1 MKWKQVNDYLSITND
16 ATISGLMDALKGG
29 GSSQFLDFKDAEKII
44 LEYNEA
50 IEQGK
55 DATAAFL
62 KSGTE
67 NDFMDDFLSGL
78 NNGKTSLSDYKKA
91 VEQANESQIGL
102 TVSMAASKVAAVA
115 LNAVISMG
123 IGFAL
128 SALTQIVDN
137 VIHANENAIKSA
149 EKLTDKYN
157 NFLKT
162 NSSNIS
168 TLKGLK
174 SEFNT
179 LSKGVSQFGD
189 NISLT
194 SEEYERYKEII
205 QQIVEMSPSLAEG
218 YDTENGY
225 LADKNKLIERAIEL
239 QEQERKT
246 ELGKKTNLDQL
257 KTSMSGHVAEY
268 KEALHGGVLSESGT
282 LVGTKESTAFSNS
295 IYKLFNTNNRKD
307 FSNID
312 MAKQIMSS
320 FGVEDVEKEIE
331 KYFNKNGYWSESDF
345 WDDYAGKIAD
355 NINVLTKSLSA
366 EDVGLDEKTFDIV
379 TQKAQSCAQVY
390 SDMIDNI
397 SLSNN
402 SIQTELGQIAEY
414 TDSYSTLSSEQ
425 KKFVSEYLKG
435 FGIEDISSEKW
446 GTLVY
451 DEDKMSLVK
460 NQIIDLVEKISGDET
475 LQSALTNMYAPPDDK
490 EPIEEYLER
499 FNSAF
504 DLIKEFC
511 SKNAIEIPYVFT
523 EKKTSVDN
531 LAAEYET
538 NPNEAQTQF
547 NSLKTPI
554 TAEDKKA
561 AKDTALDKFNNTAGN
576 INTLKTSLA
585 TLYSGNYSSE
595 ELVNSIKN
603 INSAVSEMGG
613 SLNWDFI
620 EQQSDSLD
628 VLGGALDYI
637 TEQYADSILAD
648 SGIESDSALGQ
659 MLQGLVSDSI
669 QAGAAFEGLTAN
681 IDAMQSSYSILTKA
695 VAEYN
700 ESGFLSLD
708 TLQSLITADSNYITM
723 LEIKNGQLAINE
735 NAYRQLVTT
744 QMLEFRS
751 RLETAAAA
759 EIEALSK
766 EKAKAATLQNA
777 DASLTAVSNLN
788 DETLALNE
796 NTSEAIANAAVTAR
810 NEGASEEEI
819 QAIINKYS
827 TIWDTSVNS
836 VNRDLAS
843 FLTGNIP
850 GGSSSAGGGANTAT
864 DPHVTDFDEKYDK
877 LKDLRDRDILNEK
890 QYLDALRA
898 LNEKYY
904 KNDKKYTDQYEKYK
918 KEYLDG
924 MLSLH
929 ESVISIAT
937 KQIDKY
943 ISSLEDQKGA
953 AVDSLKEQ
961 QDAAKEALEAQK
973 DALEEQIKLID
984 KQIDA
989 KQAEIDAINEENEA
1003 HENTI
1008 NLEKEQ
1014 YELERLRN
1022 QRTEF
1027 TYSGKEKGFVYRTDT
1042 GAIRDQEQNVKEAED
1057 KIRIAGIEKEI
1068 SLLEKQKDALKD
1080 QQDAIDEQIDKV
1092 DEYYGKI
1099 IEDTETYWDG
1109 MIQGAENA
1117 KSEWEKMG
1125 DAIEEAEDKVK
1136 LASVGI
1142 DPDDPNALLSEETI
1156 RNFKEMHDS
1165 LMADVY
1171 AGNSEMLN
1179 ALSELEN
1186 VNLSSLT
1193 GYLSDTQEFME
1204 ILAEGVDFEN
1214 LNNSLG
1220 SVMNQFSKVAEAAG
1234 IMTGSVVGTTGVSVG
1249 KNNGTNAS
1257 PSQGSGNGNIS
1268 FIDAVAGLEKESVPM
1283 LNNVADAFAGG
1294 EDSEDSTQSIAG
1306 SVEAAKAAIA
1316 GSSSGKKSSAEGE
1329 NSSGEDSG
1337 SLMEAMAAQSQA
1349 ALDEETGIPAQI
1361 QKWQELNG
1369 VLSGIL
1375 ENLRNIA
1382 AIIPLL
1388 NPQDGNFSVTSGT
1401 TGITQANGG
1410 LSHGDKNAMVSEY
1423 GQLET
1428 IIRRN
1433 GTYQITSSPTLTDL
1447 NPGDI
1452 VLNNSKTLA
1461 LIRSKR
1467 RAASSGVK
1475 NLSLASP
1482 VLFSSAL
1489 PELQPRNS
1497 VLAQSN
1503 AAAASP
1509 IFADNHQ
1516 NNKIDVT
1523 IGDII
1528 LENVRDTDTLS
1539 RQIVMRLP
1547 TQIKQELSKRG

>member
-1 MKWKQVNDYLSITND
+1 MSRYNSISSQPASFQKKYNDALQNGTSSLTQYISSLKGANASIGGYIKYLINAKISTVALETATTAMKMALSAGISIAISLLVSQINTWIHAQEEARKKAIDITNSYEEQQSSIDSYIKKYKELKTILDTGNLTIDETRSVKEQLLEIQNALINSYGDEVSNIDLVNGKYQEQIDLLNNLSKEKAIEYTVKNRDMYEKAKHELSKTRTYDIGQVFTWDNYSPLSEDDIKLKEFISNYNNVLNLVQGVSATGQGISFSSLNLEVNADVETADRVLQEFSEDLRKFGEENGIDVTIIISKIASQLRELWTDELIDYKSVYDKFIIAEVVRNDTLRPLYHNSIQAVEDYNTALSSGEGVSEAKANLNSVKESAYNATDGLEGSAEVFDDIFNKINKTKEIAYNVGESLKKNTIVQQFAEQLRGLSDIDLKSINFTDDYLAPGEEAFNSLINTLGLSQDESQILIDKLTELGYIQDSLPDVNPVSTISQSILQISEQLSPQFEELSKAYNKIFTPEGFTLKNVNNDLLDELLKSFSDIEENLGIDFDSSKLEDFLAILSNGKSTSTQVQEAFNELATSYLYSTDVMEQLNDSTAASVEKQLEAMGVTNASVLVADALNMKEQELIASKQYLAKGSEKFSD
-16 ATISGLMDALKGG
+16 ATLSDIATLGAEQVAAHNCSQSLALYYLKKALANKVVINNDEDIKNLLILAEAAGITT
-29 GSSQFLDFKDAEKII
+29 SSLAKLQNAKAL
-44 LEYNEA
+44 YNEA
-50 IEQGK
+50 IESGN
-55 DATAAFL
+55 DADIQRAEQRLIRA
-62 KSGTE
+62 
-67 NDFMDDFLSGL
+67 
-78 NNGKTSLSDYKKA
+78 SDE
-91 VEQANESQIGL
+91 VNE
-102 TVSMAASKVAAVA
+102 
-115 LNAVISMG
+115 
-123 IGFAL
+123 
-128 SALTQIVDN
+128 
-137 VIHANENAIKSA
+137 
-149 EKLTDKYN
+149 
-157 NFLKT
+157 
-162 NSSNIS
+162 
-168 TLKGLK
+168 
-174 SEFNT
+174 
-179 LSKGVSQFGD
+179 
-189 NISLT
+189 
-194 SEEYERYKEII
+194 EI
-205 QQIVEMSPSLAEG
+205 
-218 YDTENGY
+218 
-225 LADKNKLIERAIEL
+225 NKLR
-239 QEQERKT
+239 QSVNM
-246 ELGKKTNLDQL
+246 GTNQ
-257 KTSMSGHVAEY
+257 TSQNT
-268 KEALHGGVLSESGT
+268 GT
-282 LVGTKESTAFSNS
+282 SSTAS
-295 IYKLFNTNNRKD
+295 TP
-307 FSNID
+307 
-312 MAKQIMSS
+312 
-320 FGVEDVEKEIE
+320 KE
-331 KYFNKNGYWSESDF
+331 
-345 WDDYAGKIAD
+345 
-355 NINVLTKSLSA
+355 T
-366 EDVGLDEKTFDIV
+366 
-379 TQKAQSCAQVY
+379 
-390 SDMIDNI
+390 
-397 SLSNN
+397 
-402 SIQTELGQIAEY
+402 
-414 TDSYSTLSSEQ
+414 
-425 KKFVSEYLKG
+425 
-435 FGIEDISSEKW
+435 
-446 GTLVY
+446 
-451 DEDKMSLVK
+451 
-460 NQIIDLVEKISGDET
+460 
-475 LQSALTNMYAPPDDK
+475 
-490 EPIEEYLER
+490 
-499 FNSAF
+499 
-504 DLIKEFC
+504 
-511 SKNAIEIPYVFT
+511 
-523 EKKTSVDN
+523 
-531 LAAEYET
+531 
-538 NPNEAQTQF
+538 
-547 NSLKTPI
+547 
-554 TAEDKKA
+554 
-561 AKDTALDKFNNTAGN
+561 
-576 INTLKTSLA
+576 
-585 TLYSGNYSSE
+585 
-595 ELVNSIKN
+595 
-603 INSAVSEMGG
+603 
-613 SLNWDFI
+613 
-620 EQQSDSLD
+620 
-628 VLGGALDYI
+628 
-637 TEQYADSILAD
+637 
-648 SGIESDSALGQ
+648 
-659 MLQGLVSDSI
+659 
-669 QAGAAFEGLTAN
+669 
-681 IDAMQSSYSILTKA
+681 
-695 VAEYN
+695 
-700 ESGFLSLD
+700 
-708 TLQSLITADSNYITM
+708 
-723 LEIKNGQLAINE
+723 
-735 NAYRQLVTT
+735 
-744 QMLEFRS
+744 
-751 RLETAAAA
+751 
-759 EIEALSK
+759 
-766 EKAKAATLQNA
+766 
-777 DASLTAVSNLN
+777 
-788 DETLALNE
+788 
-796 NTSEAIANAAVTAR
+796 
-810 NEGASEEEI
+810 
-819 QAIINKYS
+819 
-827 TIWDTSVNS
+827 
-836 VNRDLAS
+836 
-843 FLTGNIP
+843 
-850 GGSSSAGGGANTAT
+850 T

-929 ESVISIAT
+929 DSVISIAT

-1142 DPDDPNALLSEETI
+1142 DPNDPNALLSEETI

-1220 SVMNQFSKVAEAAG
+1220 SVMDQFSKVAEAAG

-1283 LNNVADAFAGG
+1283 LNNVADAFAGS

-1388 NPQDGNFSVTSGT
+1388 NPQDDNFSVTSGT

-1503 AAAASP
+1503 AAASAP
-1509 IFADNHQ
+1509 TFADNHQ
-1516 NNKIDVT
+1516 DNKIDVT

>member
-1 MKWKQVNDYLSITND
+1 MQSVSKAAIDMANKTNGTTVELNNLSTNSQIGKAALEGLALAGNAIASWALAQVISLIVSGLDSLIHAVDIAKDKLDESSDTYHSTSSELENLNEELLDTTDRMKELETGGISLIEEDEYNKLSAANDELERTIALKKIEKQFSANETAEDAVNLYSKLTKKGQRTPSQEQIDVIKDNNSVDNINKYTISYGKDDLTSLLANYSLLQEAIDKTKSEMSLLSDDTTEEGQKKLKDLNKSLETYEDYLAKTGTYINTSMQNYQKVFDELSVIKNDKGELSQSEQEALDGADNALSLILNTVQAPKNYEALDSDPQRNVISQKLQEKGISTYNADTVTASLTEEELKIVGNIDFNKVDSVESFKQALEAIKHDAENPNNALELPFSDTLSELDAKIKPALESIGNVYKEIFTYDDNGEEIFSLDNIDFDTFTSIKEGLEEIQKAGGEIDISAYENLISVLSDSTSTADEVHDAFNEMASSLFTGLSNVTNANYDLVTSSLESMGITN
-16 ATISGLMDALKGG
+16 AQIISFNALTNNVDALKEA
-29 GSSQFLDFKDAEKII
+29 DFD
-44 LEYNEA
+44 L
-50 IEQGK
+50 
-55 DATAAFL
+55 
-62 KSGTE
+62 
-67 NDFMDDFLSGL
+67 L
-78 NNGKTSLSDYKKA
+78 NAD
-91 VEQANESQIGL
+91 ESQINSF
-102 TVSMAASKVAAVA
+102 VNKHVAAEYA
-115 LNAVISMG
+115 SQAYDLLCLKQILYNNTPLN
-123 IGFAL
+123 
-128 SALTQIVDN
+128 
-137 VIHANENAIKSA
+137 
-149 EKLTDKYN
+149 TDKDIE
-157 NFLKT
+157 
-162 NSSNIS
+162 NI
-168 TLKGLK
+168 L
-174 SEFNT
+174 
-179 LSKGVSQFGD
+179 
-189 NISLT
+189 
-194 SEEYERYKEII
+194 
-205 QQIVEMSPSLAEG
+205 SLAESAG
-218 YDTENGY
+218 FASDLLAKLSNVKAFWDTAMASGD
-225 LADKNKLIERAIEL
+225 ARAISEANRAL
-239 QEQERKT
+239 HDIKEQIKT
-246 ELGKKTNLDQL
+246 ELAN
-257 KTSMSGHVAEY
+257 
-268 KEALHGGVLSESGT
+268 
-282 LVGTKESTAFSNS
+282 FSP
-295 IYKLFNTNNRKD
+295 L
-307 FSNID
+307 
-312 MAKQIMSS
+312 AK
-320 FGVEDVEKEIE
+320 V
-331 KYFNKNGYWSESDF
+331 
-345 WDDYAGKIAD
+345 
-355 NINVLTKSLSA
+355 
-366 EDVGLDEKTFDIV
+366 
-379 TQKAQSCAQVY
+379 
-390 SDMIDNI
+390 
-397 SLSNN
+397 SNN
-402 SIQTELGQIAEY
+402 ASAPVKQATN
-414 TDSYSTLSSEQ
+414 STP
-425 KKFVSEYLKG
+425 K
-435 FGIEDISSEKW
+435 
-446 GTLVY
+446 
-451 DEDKMSLVK
+451 
-460 NQIIDLVEKISGDET
+460 ET
-475 LQSALTNMYAPPDDK
+475 
-490 EPIEEYLER
+490 
-499 FNSAF
+499 
-504 DLIKEFC
+504 
-511 SKNAIEIPYVFT
+511 
-523 EKKTSVDN
+523 
-531 LAAEYET
+531 
-538 NPNEAQTQF
+538 
-547 NSLKTPI
+547 
-554 TAEDKKA
+554 
-561 AKDTALDKFNNTAGN
+561 
-576 INTLKTSLA
+576 
-585 TLYSGNYSSE
+585 
-595 ELVNSIKN
+595 
-603 INSAVSEMGG
+603 
-613 SLNWDFI
+613 
-620 EQQSDSLD
+620 
-628 VLGGALDYI
+628 
-637 TEQYADSILAD
+637 
-648 SGIESDSALGQ
+648 
-659 MLQGLVSDSI
+659 
-669 QAGAAFEGLTAN
+669 
-681 IDAMQSSYSILTKA
+681 
-695 VAEYN
+695 
-700 ESGFLSLD
+700 
-708 TLQSLITADSNYITM
+708 
-723 LEIKNGQLAINE
+723 
-735 NAYRQLVTT
+735 
-744 QMLEFRS
+744 
-751 RLETAAAA
+751 
-759 EIEALSK
+759 
-766 EKAKAATLQNA
+766 
-777 DASLTAVSNLN
+777 
-788 DETLALNE
+788 
-796 NTSEAIANAAVTAR
+796 
-810 NEGASEEEI
+810 
-819 QAIINKYS
+819 
-827 TIWDTSVNS
+827 
-836 VNRDLAS
+836 
-843 FLTGNIP
+843 
-850 GGSSSAGGGANTAT
+850 T

-1220 SVMNQFSKVAEAAG
+1220 SVMDQFSKVAEAAG
-1234 IMTGSVVGTTGVSVG
+1234 MMTGSVVGTTGVSVG

-1516 NNKIDVT
+1516 DNKIDVT

>member
-1 MKWKQVNDYLSITND
+1 MDIDLIMRITAMLDEEKTYKIIKRQLADVQKKLQGQSQISVGVKVNDKAAKQQTHKLWDSLKEKIEKKPISIEIDYSTLGKSLKKIGNLLAESID
-16 ATISGLMDALKGG
+16 EYSNNIAGIYNINSFSKLPDKNPSSKKSNNMLTPKDVDIVAPKLDENFNFDKWIAELDKADQAVKAGTKTWQQYFDELKPNEKWLAQYGQTTEGQIRSQEGIIAANNQARESAIQYNKGLEQMTLGAKAGELALKGLSLAGNMLASWAITAVIQFVVTAFDNFIHRVEKAKEAMTNSKNNFDSIKSDFDDINTELDNVAERIKELENLPKLSFVEQEELDKLKEATKELEIQKANKDIELRRAAEDLYEKNKDAFKKEFKDTNNKFSYDDVTDLAYNGPEDYGLKELGIEGNAAYLLRIQNKKEEAKSSGDLEKLNELNDEENKYKKELEDNLPKLQEYRDNLNDIMNYRDLTKDEQDFYDNLEQGMKLIYQFTDPDTWNKIQINDILDNSELDITKQELGELLAAGELNPDTIKKYSNLNRIIQDSQLIFDTSGSAADAFINGLDGIDDLIEPEEKPNNPLADTMTQLNTQLKPALDAMSNAYQDIFTLDDNGNEIFSPDIDFDNLQPIHDYIEEIQNAG
-29 GSSQFLDFKDAEKII
+29 GSIDSSSFEH
-44 LEYNEA
+44 
-50 IEQGK
+50 
-55 DATAAFL
+55 
-62 KSGTE
+62 
-67 NDFMDDFLSGL
+67 FLSV
-78 NNGKTSLSDYKKA
+78 LSDSSLTA
-91 VEQANESQIGL
+91 GEAHTAFNELATSIVESFGDVTTSNFDL
-102 TVSMAASKVAAVA
+102 VSSSFE
-115 LNAVISMG
+115 SMG
-123 IGFAL
+123 FENGELMAFQKLLDNSEALTASGFNLADANDQAMQSFINEHVSIENAGTALDMLKLKKIEYGDL
-128 SALTQIVDN
+128 SAINTAEDIDN
-137 VIHANENAIKSA
+137 
-149 EKLTDKYN
+149 LC
-157 NFLKT
+157 
-162 NSSNIS
+162 
-168 TLKGLK
+168 GL
-174 SEFNT
+174 
-179 LSKGVSQFGD
+179 
-189 NISLT
+189 
-194 SEEYERYKEII
+194 
-205 QQIVEMSPSLAEG
+205 
-218 YDTENGY
+218 
-225 LADKNKLIERAIEL
+225 
-239 QEQERKT
+239 
-246 ELGKKTNLDQL
+246 
-257 KTSMSGHVAEY
+257 
-268 KEALHGGVLSESGT
+268 
-282 LVGTKESTAFSNS
+282 
-295 IYKLFNTNNRKD
+295 
-307 FSNID
+307 
-312 MAKQIMSS
+312 
-320 FGVEDVEKEIE
+320 
-331 KYFNKNGYWSESDF
+331 
-345 WDDYAGKIAD
+345 
-355 NINVLTKSLSA
+355 INVLGAT
-366 EDVGLDEKTFDIV
+366 EET
-379 TQKAQSCAQVY
+379 
-390 SDMIDNI
+390 IDAIMNAKRR
-397 SLSNN
+397 
-402 SIQTELGQIAEY
+402 LGATGNEY
-414 TDSYSTLSSEQ
+414 
-425 KKFVSEYLKG
+425 
-435 FGIEDISSEKW
+435 
-446 GTLVY
+446 
-451 DEDKMSLVK
+451 
-460 NQIIDLVEKISGDET
+460 
-475 LQSALTNMYAPPDDK
+475 
-490 EPIEEYLER
+490 
-499 FNSAF
+499 
-504 DLIKEFC
+504 
-511 SKNAIEIPYVFT
+511 
-523 EKKTSVDN
+523 VDN
-531 LAAEYET
+531 LRYNKDIYFAIKYGKKEDSKKSENKYDG
-538 NPNEAQTQF
+538 NGKKDN
-547 NSLKTPI
+547 NSS
-554 TAEDKKA
+554 D
-561 AKDTALDKFNNTAGN
+561 D
-576 INTLKTSLA
+576 
-585 TLYSGNYSSE
+585 SSQ
-595 ELVNSIKN
+595 NSIPQ
-603 INSAVSEMGG
+603 IP
-613 SLNWDFI
+613 
-620 EQQSDSLD
+620 QH
-628 VLGGALDYI
+628 
-637 TEQYADSILAD
+637 
-648 SGIESDSALGQ
+648 
-659 MLQGLVSDSI
+659 
-669 QAGAAFEGLTAN
+669 AGTA
-681 IDAMQSSYSILTKA
+681 STPK
-695 VAEYN
+695 
-700 ESGFLSLD
+700 
-708 TLQSLITADSNYITM
+708 
-723 LEIKNGQLAINE
+723 
-735 NAYRQLVTT
+735 
-744 QMLEFRS
+744 
-751 RLETAAAA
+751 ET
-759 EIEALSK
+759 
-766 EKAKAATLQNA
+766 
-777 DASLTAVSNLN
+777 
-788 DETLALNE
+788 
-796 NTSEAIANAAVTAR
+796 
-810 NEGASEEEI
+810 
-819 QAIINKYS
+819 
-827 TIWDTSVNS
+827 
-836 VNRDLAS
+836 
-843 FLTGNIP
+843 
-850 GGSSSAGGGANTAT
+850 T

-1220 SVMNQFSKVAEAAG
+1220 SVMDQFSKVAEAAG

-1516 NNKIDVT
+1516 DNKIDVT

>member
-1 MKWKQVNDYLSITND
+1 MDIDLIMRITAMLDEEKTYKIMKRQLADVQKKLQGQSQISVGVKVNDKAAKQQTHKLWGSLKEKIEKKPVSIKINYGELGKAITQIDNLLGKSLDKYSNGISGSLNHSDIFAANKLTSVSANRSTDSNQKKTPVVVPKMNEQTFDADDWIKKLKQVDEEVKNNSITWQEFYD
-16 ATISGLMDALKGG
+16 KQKESGNGWIAQYGQDTQGKIRNEENMVAAYKKSREASIEYNKTLGQMSLGAKAGELALKGLAAAG
-29 GSSQFLDFKDAEKII
+29 NMLASW
-44 LEYNEA
+44 A
-50 IEQGK
+50 I
-55 DATAAFL
+55 TAVIQLIVTAFDNFIHRVEIA
-62 KSGTE
+62 KET
-67 NDFMDDFLSGL
+67 L
-78 NNGKTSLSDYKKA
+78 NN
-91 VEQANESQIGL
+91 
-102 TVSMAASKVAAVA
+102 SK
-115 LNAVISMG
+115 S
-123 IGFAL
+123 
-128 SALTQIVDN
+128 
-137 VIHANENAIKSA
+137 
-149 EKLTDKYN
+149 
-157 NFLKT
+157 NFD
-162 NSSNIS
+162 SI
-168 TLKGLK
+168 K
-174 SEFNT
+174 SEFNDLT
-179 LSKGVSQFGD
+179 TELENNAERIKELEGLPKLSFVEQEELERLRESSKELERQKAIKDIELKRSSEEMSKANMDAFKKEFGD
-189 NISLT
+189 DN
-194 SEEYERYKEII
+194 
-205 QQIVEMSPSLAEG
+205 
-218 YDTENGY
+218 
-225 LADKNKLIERAIEL
+225 
-239 QEQERKT
+239 
-246 ELGKKTNLDQL
+246 
-257 KTSMSGHVAEY
+257 
-268 KEALHGGVLSESGT
+268 
-282 LVGTKESTAFSNS
+282 FSNS
-295 IYKLFNTNNRKD
+295 
-307 FSNID
+307 
-312 MAKQIMSS
+312 
-320 FGVEDVEKEIE
+320 DVLDLESKYGDLTITPTSDLYLAEEGIE
-331 KYFNKNGYWSESDF
+331 G
-345 WDDYAGKIAD
+345 
-355 NINVLTKSLSA
+355 LSA
-366 EDVGLDEKTFDIV
+366 AIIKVQEAKVEAENTGNTDWLASLNEREQSYKEQLEDNLP
-379 TQKAQSCAQVY
+379 A
-390 SDMIDNI
+390 
-397 SLSNN
+397 
-402 SIQTELGQIAEY
+402 
-414 TDSYSTLSSEQ
+414 
-425 KKFVSEYLKG
+425 
-435 FGIEDISSEKW
+435 
-446 GTLVY
+446 
-451 DEDKMSLVK
+451 
-460 NQIIDLVEKISGDET
+460 
-475 LQSALTNMYAPPDDK
+475 LQS
-490 EPIEEYLER
+490 
-499 FNSAF
+499 
-504 DLIKEFC
+504 
-511 SKNAIEIPYVFT
+511 
-523 EKKTSVDN
+523 
-531 LAAEYET
+531 
-538 NPNEAQTQF
+538 
-547 NSLKTPI
+547 
-554 TAEDKKA
+554 
-561 AKDTALDKFNNTAGN
+561 
-576 INTLKTSLA
+576 
-585 TLYSGNYSSE
+585 
-595 ELVNSIKN
+595 
-603 INSAVSEMGG
+603 
-613 SLNWDFI
+613 
-620 EQQSDSLD
+620 
-628 VLGGALDYI
+628 
-637 TEQYADSILAD
+637 
-648 SGIESDSALGQ
+648 
-659 MLQGLVSDSI
+659 
-669 QAGAAFEGLTAN
+669 
-681 IDAMQSSYSILTKA
+681 
-695 VAEYN
+695 
-700 ESGFLSLD
+700 
-708 TLQSLITADSNYITM
+708 
-723 LEIKNGQLAINE
+723 
-735 NAYRQLVTT
+735 YR
-744 QMLEFRS
+744 
-751 RLETAAAA
+751 
-759 EIEALSK
+759 
-766 EKAKAATLQNA
+766 
-777 DASLTAVSNLN
+777 DNLN
-788 DETLALNE
+788 DLMDYRELTEDEQAFYDNLEQGMKLIYQYTDPEAWNRIEFDNIFNNADLDETKAELLELAKSGELTPETLEGYSELTDAIEGSQLIGESATKALVEQLYALAEAEKNMPSDEEPVSEISNTIDQLNSQLTPAFDSIGKAYQNIFSIDE
-796 NTSEAIANAAVTAR
+796 NGEEIFSLDNIDLDAFTSIKD
-810 NEGASEEEI
+810 GMEEI
-819 QAIINKYS
+819 QKAGGSIDISAYENLISVLSDSTSTADEVHDAFNEMASSVSSNLGDITTANYSVIASSMESMGVTNSQIVAFESLLNNTDALSDAGFNLAKATDSEMEAFVNEHVSAEYAGQALALLQLKKLYCNNVTLNTEDDINHVLALATAAGVSSDILSEFASAKNFYEDALASGNAGRIDAAIS
-827 TIWDTSVNS
+827 QLDSVNKKLKDALSGNS
-836 VNRDLAS
+836 VEAD
-843 FLTGNIP
+843 FGNNLLP
-850 GGSSSAGGGANTAT
+850 FNNESTKQSNKSSSSQAGEEAADAYVTA
-864 DPHVTDFDEKYDK
+864 FDEKYNQ

-904 KNDKKYTDQYEKYK
+904 KNNEKYTDQYEKYK

-929 ESVISIAT
+929 DSVISIAT

-943 ISSLEDQKGA
+943 ISSLEEQKGA

-989 KQAEIDAINEENEA
+989 KQAEIDTINEENEA

-1068 SLLEKQKDALKD
+1068 SLLEKQKDTLKD

-1142 DPDDPNALLSEETI
+1142 DPNDPSTLLSEETI

-1193 GYLSDTQEFME
+1193 GYLTDTQEYME

-1220 SVMNQFSKVAEAAG
+1220 SVMDQFSKVAEAAG

-1410 LSHGDKNAMVSEY
+1410 LSHGDKNVMVSEY

-1447 NPGDI
+1447 KPGDI

-1516 NNKIDVT
+1516 DNKIDVT